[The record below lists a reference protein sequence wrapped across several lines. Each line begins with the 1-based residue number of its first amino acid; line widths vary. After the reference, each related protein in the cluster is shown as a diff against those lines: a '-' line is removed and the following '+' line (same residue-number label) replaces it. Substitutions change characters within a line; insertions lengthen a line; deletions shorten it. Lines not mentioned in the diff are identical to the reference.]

1 MFTLISCAVLGA
13 VLAQPKMEDWS
24 TVYWKAVEEKKVLVV
39 GGGCLVPTGAWVS
52 YTKESDAFFKNDTI
66 TICLHREGQFY
77 VAARLPCNS
86 TTQQISQAVLDAR
99 MPPPVRYVTTMP
111 MNCGPMGC
119 STCGSGPRFS
129 GLRFR
134 R

>member
-1 MFTLISCAVLGA
+1 MLTLISCMALSAVLS
-13 VLAQPKMEDWS
+13 QPSKMDDWS
-24 TVYWKAVEEKKVLVV
+24 AVYWKAVEEKKVLVV
-39 GGGCLVPTGAWVS
+39 GGGCPVPTGAWVS
-52 YTKESDAFFKNDTI
+52 YTKEADAFFKTDTI
-66 TICLHREGQFY
+66 TVCLHREGKFY

-86 TTQQISQAVLDAR
+86 TTQQVSQAVLDAR
-99 MPPPVRYVTTMP
+99 MPPPVQYHYVTMP

-119 STCGSGPRFS
+119 ASCGS